1 MFSTKHLFL
10 FLALL
15 GLVAATEPQQ
25 RKSWVIIHQ
34 LDALQ
39 TETRQLSAALDF
51 WDKSLI
57 GAIDVSTQTE
67 KVLEVTKNATTNIST
82 NSKGLGI
89 LGSLHVKSNT
99 MSLIKDIETS
109 VGHIGTLKEDFRK
122 IGLAQT
128 VLNSLLAQQTASL
141 EMNDAV
147 LPKIFWLGRPMAR
160 ALGRRIYGTFQG
172 TIDDYKKILG
182 AAASELTPQKS
193 EMESDSVEPRDLN
206 TPSPESS
213 DGH

>member
-1 MFSTKHLFL
+1 MFSTKYLFL

-25 RKSWVIIHQ
+25 RKSWIIIHQ
-34 LDALQ
+34 LDILES
-39 TETRQLSAALDF
+39 ETQQLSTALDF

-57 GAIDVSTQTE
+57 GAIDVSTQTD

-99 MSLIKDIETS
+99 LSLIKDIETS

-128 VLNSLLAQQTASL
+128 VLNSLIEQQAASL
-141 EMNDAV
+141 DMNDAV

-160 ALGRRIYGTFQG
+160 AMGRRIYGIFQD
-172 TIDDYKKILG
+172 TIDDYKKTL
-182 AAASELTPQKS
+182 AVASELTPQEAK
-193 EMESDSVEPRDLN
+193 MVSDSEEPRALDN
-206 TPSPESS
+206 PQP
-213 DGH
+213 